1 MKKSVIVIGAGVAGL
16 SAGCY
21 AAMNGFQTRIY
32 EMHTSPGGLCTAWRR
47 GGYTVDGCIHWLVGS
62 KPGTPMYGVWE
73 ELGAVQGRTFF
84 YAEEFQRFEG
94 SDGRV
99 FTFSTNLERLE
110 QHMREVAPQDGEPI
124 SRFCNAVR
132 EFTGTNLPVSRPT
145 SDMMRPFLK
154 WNRMPMT
161 EILAEFKS
169 PLIRK
174 AICHAWPE
182 CFPAGFLLAT
192 LAWLNDK
199 AAGYPIGGSLDFSR
213 ALERRYLG
221 LGGELSYKSRV
232 SRILVE
238 ADSAVGVQLEDGSE
252 HQADFVISAADG
264 HATIFDWLRGR
275 YVDRT
280 IQGYYENLTPFPSL
294 VLVALGVNRKFED
307 VPVLLSSLHI
317 ELAEPLRVADCTLRS
332 LSIRVFNNDSTLAPP
347 ERTTVL
353 CSFVSDESWWKD
365 LRRDPSGYC
374 PGQER
379 DRFQS
384 DRRPGPP
391 LPQLCLPGGN
401 DRRCN
406 AVDVRALYGQLE
418 GEHRGVDGDSADR
431 NRPAPQHAAGPCELL
446 DVRPVGG
453 AGRRAPSRG
462 AFRAAG
468 PSSSYARRTGG
479 SSSPLCHERG
489 AEPGDLLDRL
499 RHVLLIRAPRGFSRL
514 EGMVAVGKK
523 DDPDGRRQ
531 RVGAD
536 LFPAAQCVAL
546 SLEEEGGRGKVFQ
559 VGHPTV
565 SSGCRWGGTGS
576 PGTATLSLP
585 PGPPPC
591 LLCVR
596 PWTFRQSRGLTDF
609 QAVPPRE
616 SRWLPARTE
625 NRAGCVFRSFGTP
638 ACMGT
643 RSASRERIDR
653 QARGPSPP

>member
-374 PGQER
+374 RVKKETA
-379 DRFQS
+379 S
-384 DRRPGPP
+384 KVIAALDRRFPSFASQVEMTDVATPLTFERYTGNWKGSIEGWMATPRTGMGQLRNTLPGLANFWMCGQWVEPGGGLPP
-391 LPQLCLPGGN
+391 AALSGRRTIQQLC
-401 DRRCN
+401 
-406 AVDVRALYGQLE
+406 AQ
-418 GEHRGVDGDSADR
+418 
-431 NRPAPQHAAGPCELL
+431 
-446 DVRPVGG
+446 
-453 AGRRAPSRG
+453 
-462 AFRAAG
+462 
-468 PSSSYARRTGG
+468 
-479 SSSPLCHERG
+479 
-489 AEPGDLLDRL
+489 
-499 RHVLLIRAPRGFSRL
+499 
-514 EGMVAVGKK
+514 
-523 DDPDGRRQ
+523 DGRKF
-531 RVGAD
+531 VT
-536 LFPAAQCVAL
+536 
-546 SLEEEGGRGKVFQ
+546 S
-559 VGHPTV
+559 
-565 SSGCRWGGTGS
+565 
-576 PGTATLSLP
+576 
-585 PGPPPC
+585 
-591 LLCVR
+591 
-596 PWTFRQSRGLTDF
+596 
-609 QAVPPRE
+609 VP
-616 SRWLPARTE
+616 
-625 NRAGCVFRSFGTP
+625 
-638 ACMGT
+638 
-643 RSASRERIDR
+643 
-653 QARGPSPP
+653 